1 MKIIWHGHSCFEITG
16 KDGTI
21 VFDPYQANSVPGLN
35 PLKLKANLVLCSH
48 EHDDHNAR
56 NCVETTAKDFKV
68 TCIETYHDHHQGSRR
83 GKNTVHIV
91 EIEDM
96 KIVHMGDIG
105 CMMDDVSKLKNCDV
119 LMIPIGGYYTIDTKE
134 ALKYIERIQPRIVIP
149 MHYRSG
155 DMGYD
160 VLSTNEEFIKN
171 RKDICYVKDVIEV
184 DQETRKQTVIFE
196 KPRN

>member
-1 MKIIWHGHSCFEITG
+1 
-16 KDGTI
+16 
-21 VFDPYQANSVPGLN
+21 
-35 PLKLKANLVLCSH
+35 
-48 EHDDHNAR
+48 
-56 NCVETTAKDFKV
+56 
-68 TCIETYHDHHQGSRR
+68 
-83 GKNTVHIV
+83 
-91 EIEDM
+91 
-96 KIVHMGDIG
+96 MGDIG
-105 CMMDDVSKLKNCDV
+105 CMIDDLSKIKNCDV

-134 ALKYIERIQPRIVIP
+134 ALEYNNQIQPRIVIP

-160 VLSTNEEFIKN
+160 VLSTNEEFIKS

>member
-21 VFDPYQANSVPGLN
+21 VFDPYQVNSVPGLN

-48 EHDDHNAR
+48 EHEDHNAR
-56 NCVETTAKDFKV
+56 NCVETTLKDFKV
-68 TCIETYHDHHQGSRR
+68 AHIETYHDHHQGSRR
-83 GKNTVHIV
+83 GKNTIHIV
-91 EIEDM
+91 EFDDM

-134 ALKYIERIQPRIVIP
+134 ALKYIERIHPRIVIP
-149 MHYRSG
+149 MHYRSHEF
-155 DMGYD
+155 GYD
-160 VLSTNEEFIKN
+160 VLSTNEEFIQQSSN
-171 RKDICYVKDVIEV
+171 IVYVDDSLEV
-184 DQETRKQTVIFE
+184 NKETKGQTAIL
-196 KPRN
+196 KTAL